1 MARVF
6 TTSFVYN
13 HQSFDAIITIINR
26 DNRLNFD
33 VLVLN
38 NAAGDLLPGSRVA
51 YEGSRGFERLESLN
65 NAVAQSFMRSLSTA
79 IEAHMQRCYSEVPS
93 NE

>member
-13 HQSFDAIITIINR
+13 HQSFDAIITITNR
-26 DNRLNFD
+26 DNRMNFD

-38 NAAGDLLPGSRVA
+38 NAAGDLLPGSRVT
-51 YEGSRGFERLESLN
+51 YQGSKGFEELESLN
-65 NAVAQSFMRSLSTA
+65 NAVAQSFLRCLSGA
-79 IEAHMQRCYSEVPS
+79 IEAHMQHSYSGVPD